1 MSVVITQLNSA
12 CLIVP
17 CLLHGVCMS
26 VASLFVPFNIG
37 DLKKKCIPFQR
48 IWSRRV
54 FFLKHAGK
62 RAASGAG
69 STALCVH

>member
-37 DLKKKCIPFQR
+37 DFKEKNVSHFR
-48 IWSRRV
+48 
-54 FFLKHAGK
+54 G
-62 RAASGAG
+62 SGVDECF
-69 STALCVH
+69 S